1 MQIKGFVQEVR
12 ILANNCFVIVRNREG
27 LSQLTIKKDNPLF
40 EIAQNLKRESVVYV
54 EGEAPEKQIAKIPEI
69 IPKSIEVISQPIET
83 IPIDTTGKTQT
94 SLTKRLDNRVIDL
107 RTRKN
112 FLIFAVQ
119 DAIVEGAREFL
130 RKEGFIEVFTPC
142 LIGGISEGGS
152 EVFEVDYF
160 GKPAFLRQDPQLH
173 RELLM
178 VAGFERIFEIGP
190 SWRAEK
196 SHTTR
201 HLCEHRSMAVE
212 MSFIKDE
219 YEIIKLEEE
228 LVKAIIEKVKNKL
241 GKVIEKELNIKIEVP
256 SNNFPIVEFPEV
268 YEILKQKNLKPTA
281 DLKEKEE
288 KALWE
293 YVKEKFGSDFFFVN
307 KFPFS
312 EKPFYVM
319 KDEKNPEYARSV
331 DLVAKG
337 LELSSGGQREHRYEK
352 IIQQIKEKNLDQEAL
367 EWFTKSFKY
376 GAPPHG
382 GFCIGLERLTMTIL
396 NLQNVREAVLFP
408 RDPERFL
415 P

>member
-12 ILANNCFVIVRNREG
+12 VLANNCFVIIRNKEG
-27 LSQLTIKKDNPLF
+27 LFQLTIKKENELF
-40 EIAQNLKRESVVYV
+40 ETAKNLKRESVVYV
-54 EGEAPEKQIAKIPEI
+54 EGEKPQKQIAKIPEI
-69 IPKSIEVISQPIET
+69 VPRSIDIISQPIEG

-94 SLTKRLDNRVIDL
+94 SFIKRFDNRAIDL
-107 RTRKN
+107 RIRKN
-112 FLIFAVQ
+112 FLIFSIEDTILEAT
-119 DAIVEGAREFL
+119 REFL
-130 RKEGFIEVFTPC
+130 RRNSFIEVFTPC

-160 GKPAFLRQDPQLH
+160 GKPSFLRQDPQLH
-173 RELLM
+173 RQLLM

-190 SWRAEK
+190 NWRAEK

-201 HLCEHRSMAVE
+201 HLCEHRGIAVE

-219 YEIIKLEEE
+219 YDIMKLEEE
-228 LVKAIIEKVKNKL
+228 LVKEIMKKVKQKFD
-241 GKVIEKELNIKIEVP
+241 KVIENEFNTKIEIP
-256 SNNFPIVEFPEV
+256 KSFPVIEFPEV

-288 KALWE
+288 KVLWD
-293 YVKEKFGSDFFFVN
+293 YSKQKFGSDFFFVN

-319 KDEKNPEYARSV
+319 KYENSEFARST
-331 DLVAKG
+331 DLIAKG
-337 LELSSGGQREHRYEK
+337 VELSSGGQREHRYEK
-352 IIQQIKEKNLDQEAL
+352 IIEQIKEKNLDKEVL
-367 EWFTKSFKY
+367 EWFTKNFKY

-382 GFCIGLERLTMTIL
+382 GFCIGLERLTMVLL
-396 NLQNVREAVLFP
+396 NLQNVREATLFP
-408 RDPERFL
+408 RDPERLL